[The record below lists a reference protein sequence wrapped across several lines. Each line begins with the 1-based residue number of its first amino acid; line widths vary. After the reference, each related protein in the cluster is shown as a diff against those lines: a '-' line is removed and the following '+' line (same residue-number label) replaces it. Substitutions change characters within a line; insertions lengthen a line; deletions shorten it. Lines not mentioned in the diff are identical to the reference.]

1 MAPPRSKVASI
12 RGYSPDPEVGGRVKT
27 TAQILAAIDAEAGSG
42 RSLPELLCVDC
53 TTALGLSGCVM
64 ALMNDAGHQGVVGT
78 SGRVAARLENLQ
90 FELGEGPS
98 VDASRFSRPVLHADM
113 VTAREMSAWPG
124 FGPEAVRAGVR
135 AVFAFPLQVGGV
147 RLGTLC
153 LYRSTAAQLDRE
165 EMTNALAYADAG
177 VMILLRLQAE
187 MQPGSALHPELGEP
201 LKYRAEV
208 HQATGFLSV
217 QASVGLA
224 DALLLLRAHA
234 FAGER
239 SLLEVARDVLAGRI
253 RIPPEEDEDD

>member
-1 MAPPRSKVASI
+1 M
-12 RGYSPDPEVGGRVKT
+12 
-27 TAQILAAIDAEAGSG
+27 
-42 RSLPELLCVDC
+42 
-53 TTALGLSGCVM
+53 
-64 ALMNDAGHQGVVGT
+64 
-78 SGRVAARLENLQ
+78 
-90 FELGEGPS
+90 
-98 VDASRFSRPVLHADM
+98 
-113 VTAREMSAWPG
+113 
-124 FGPEAVRAGVR
+124 
-135 AVFAFPLQVGGV
+135 FAFPLQVGGV

-153 LYRSTAAQLDRE
+153 LYRSTAGHLGRE
-165 EMTNALAYADAG
+165 EMASALAYADAA
-177 VMILLRLQAE
+177 VVVLLRLQAG

-201 LKYRAEV
+201 LEYRAEV

>member
-1 MAPPRSKVASI
+1 
-12 RGYSPDPEVGGRVKT
+12 
-27 TAQILAAIDAEAGSG
+27 
-42 RSLPELLCVDC
+42 
-53 TTALGLSGCVM
+53 
-64 ALMNDAGHQGVVGT
+64 
-78 SGRVAARLENLQ
+78 
-90 FELGEGPS
+90 
-98 VDASRFSRPVLHADM
+98 
-113 VTAREMSAWPG
+113 
-124 FGPEAVRAGVR
+124 VR

-153 LYRSTAAQLDRE
+153 LYRSIAAQLDRD
-165 EMTNALAYADAG
+165 EMASALAYADAAL
-177 VMILLRLQAE
+177 VVLLRLQAE
-187 MQPGSALHPELGEP
+187 MQPGSVLHPDLGEP
-201 LKYRAEV
+201 LEYRAEV

>member
-1 MAPPRSKVASI
+1 MAPPGSEVASI
-12 RGYSPDPEVGGRVKT
+12 RGYSPDPEVGGSVKT
-27 TAQILAAIDAEAGSG
+27 TAQILAAIDAAAGSG

-53 TTALGLSGCVM
+53 KTALGLSGCVM
-64 ALMNDAGHQGVVGT
+64 ALMNDAGHQGVVGA
-78 SGRVAARLENLQ
+78 SGGVAAQLEDLQ

-98 VDASRFSRPVLHADM
+98 VNASYFARPVFHSDL
-113 VTAREMSAWPG
+113 VTAGEMSAWPG
-124 FGPEAVRAGVR
+124 FGPEAVGAGVR

-165 EMTNALAYADAG
+165 EMASALAYADAAL
-177 VMILLRLQAE
+177 VVLLRLQAE
-187 MQPGSALHPELGEP
+187 MQPGSVLYPDLGEP
-201 LKYRAEV
+201 LEYRAEV

-239 SLLEVARDVLAGRI
+239 SFLEVARDVLAGRL
-253 RIPPEEDEDD
+253 RIPLEEDEDD